1 MKVECINCQKVY
13 NIPDERLPMG
23 KKVSFPCPNCK
34 ERISLDLRSRPE
46 QEAPSP
52 ISLHA
57 ENDRGKEP
65 TLTKVHLQNLPSGD
79 ALKDKLLKSL
89 KDLPP
94 MPQVVFKA
102 KEIMTN
108 PASDLKQ
115 LSKVIQTD
123 MSIVSKILRM
133 ANSSYYGL
141 PGKVSSVDHATVL
154 LGQNTLGEVITLA
167 GISGLLESALQ
178 GYNLESGDLWRHSMA
193 VAFGS
198 KILAERK
205 KPELINDAFIAGLLH
220 DAGKIILDKPVLE
233 RKELFDSFMEDGQQ
247 TFLNAETE
255 ILGFDHS
262 EIASE
267 MCIRWNIPESISLAI
282 KYHHYPSRSNGD
294 KLAYI
299 LHVADYIATLSGI
312 GIGTDDILDEV
323 EGGALDFLN
332 LTQKEISELVLE
344 VIESNNKI
352 A

>member
-1 MKVECINCQKVY
+1 MKVECHNCQKIY

-23 KKVSFPCPNCK
+23 KKVAFPCPNCK
-34 ERISLDLRSRPE
+34 ERISLDLRTIPE
-46 QEAPSP
+46 QEIPSV
-52 ISLHA
+52 SSS
-57 ENDRGKEP
+57 DDGKNRKKQTTP
-65 TLTKVHLQNLPSGD
+65 PKAHLQNLPSGD
-79 ALKDKLLKSL
+79 ALKENLLKSL

-123 MSIVSKILRM
+123 MSIVTKILRM

-154 LGQNTLGEVITLA
+154 LGQNTLGEVITMA
-167 GISGLLESALQ
+167 GISGLLESSLQ

-205 KPELINDAFIAGLLH
+205 NPELINDAFIAGLLH
-220 DAGKIILDKPVLE
+220 DAGKIILNKPVLE
-233 RKELFDSFMEDGQQ
+233 RKELFDSFMKDGQQ
-247 TFLNAETE
+247 TFLNAETK

-294 KLAYI
+294 ELAYI

-312 GIGTDDILDEV
+312 GIGTDDILYEV
-323 EGGALDFLN
+323 EEGALDFLN